1 MGSIEVQ
8 GTTRLRAALLMFAA
22 TVLAVTPQRA
32 PAAETVTVFLLDQ
45 HYNPQVRLNK
55 VAPLGEPLRAIL
67 AMYALQ
73 DGGGCEGNTDPSE
86 NGLHCILTTAL
97 GVGPQCS
104 AAQLQLVRAW
114 FKTSIPRMSGLAPDI
129 YLNVQRPGTL
139 ENICYAAPMTAT
151 FQQTWDRIRVRQDG
165 TEIFVDA
172 VGSWLSR
179 GTTGGFHYRTTYK
192 VDDHSITT
200 LSHEEIPM
208 KSQNKSKDED
218 EE

>member
-1 MGSIEVQ
+1 MGSNEVQ
-8 GTTRLRAALLMFAA
+8 VTTRLRAALLPFAA
-22 TVLAVTPQRA
+22 TVLAVTAQRA
-32 PAAETVTVFLLDQ
+32 PAAQMVTVFLLDQ
-45 HYNPQVRLNK
+45 HYNPVVRLNK

-86 NGLHCILTTAL
+86 NGLHCMLTTAL